1 MEVKF
6 TEEQIMWMEDLVV
19 NKLCPVWRPKKGNER
34 CSICIRA
41 VEDVIERIRKL
52 REVQHR

>member
-19 NKLCPVWRPKKGNER
+19 NKLCPVWRPKKSNER

-41 VEDVIERIRKL
+41 VEDVIERIRSL
-52 REVQHR
+52 REIQHR